1 MHTRTSQRTR
11 GAVTARRTA
20 RLAVVAA
27 MALGG
32 LEALGSSPAAA
43 VSSQLAWATVANSAT
58 VVPGSTQTFS
68 SFSQP
73 SVNTGGTVAFRGRTT
88 GPQTPLRGVYE
99 GDTSG
104 SGAVTTVAQT
114 GNAVPDPNNS
124 GGTFN
129 EFPSFARISESG
141 SMVATRGQSTPVW
154 TYSDNGTDTKVGTS
168 GVYATPGGSLA
179 TGASMVGVAPG
190 EEIYAVPGAP
200 ANTKFDQFPGAP
212 AVDGTTIAYKGNYT
226 VGTTSATGVFYR
238 NLSSATQPTE
248 LIANTS
254 TVIPGQPGDGTVTFG
269 ATAPPSAA
277 NGEVVFTGWDNEDAP
292 ALGGIYMAPE
302 SPSPTI
308 TPLVSIGDQ
317 VPGQPAGETFT
328 NFGEGL
334 SFDGRYVAFWGS
346 WGSATRTINLACV
359 TDGNASLLAY
369 CNTTYPN
376 GYTTTVPVNQG
387 IFVYDT
393 QTATA
398 YPVAA
403 TDTRFADFLFWT
415 FAGSPPGVGGSTDTT
430 KEPPHWRAAA
440 FVAVSGDPS
449 GGFQVA
455 YKGAATDGDSAIYL
469 SQGPSTPRTIV
480 VVKTSDVATKIDPA
494 APAGAAVTS
503 VALERDGFRGRWLT
517 LSLSML
523 DPVTSASWAG
533 VYATSVPTTLAPE
546 SQTLSSGP
554 LPSAYVSDTYDLAV
568 TSSSDLPVTYALDAA
583 TTNGSCSLEG
593 STLTFLAVGTCVVD
607 ADQSGDASYTAAPTL
622 PITLDV
628 TPHPQTVTPPSIST
642 AYYGETLTLSATSD
656 SGLPVAYAL
665 GEGTGEG
672 VCVLDGATVSFTGLG
687 TCVIEFTQAGND
699 VYAPADPVDLT
710 ITVILRPPAGGG
722 GGGGGGGPQSQVI
735 TVVPPST
742 TPSVGGTVVLS
753 ATSSSGL
760 PVAYAVDP
768 TSSGVCTLSG
778 TTLSFTSVGTC
789 VVDLSQPGDG
799 LYAAAPVVQQS
810 FSVAG
815 LAARVT
821 LRLAPAR
828 PHYGQRTVASAVVSV
843 AGATP
848 AGSVQFWVDGYAL
861 GHAVTVSGARATSAP
876 LRNATAALL
885 VPGRH
890 VVRATYTPADST
902 RYASAKATAT
912 VQVVR
917 ATTRLRL
924 VLGPSTV
931 RVVVTPAGATAAAPA
946 GRVRLTIGGRVVGL
960 LTLKGGVATMGV
972 AVPGGV
978 RVQATYLGDG
988 RYAGAVAVA
997 IRH

>member
-1 MHTRTSQRTR
+1 MHTWTPRRLR
-11 GAVTARRTA
+11 GAALSRRVTRV
-20 RLAVVAA
+20 AVVAA

-32 LEALGSSPAAA
+32 LEALGSSPASA
-43 VSSQLAWATVANSAT
+43 VSSQLTWSTVANSAT
-58 VVPGSTQTFS
+58 LVPGSTQAFN
-68 SFSQP
+68 SFGQP
-73 SVNTGGTVAFRGRTT
+73 SVNTSGTVVFRGRSA
-88 GPQTPLRGVYE
+88 GSQQSLRGVYE
-99 GDTSG
+99 GSASG
-104 SGAVTTVAQT
+104 PGSVTTVAQT

-124 GGTFN
+124 GGTFT
-129 EFPSFARISESG
+129 EFPSFPRISQTG
-141 SMVATRGQSTPVW
+141 ATVVTRGQSTPVW
-154 TYSDNGTDTKVGTS
+154 TYSVDGSDTKLGTS
-168 GVYATPGGSLA
+168 GIYATPGGTLA
-179 TGASMVGVAPG
+179 TGASLLGVVPG
-190 EEIYAVPGAP
+190 DEVYAVPGAP
-200 ANTKFDQFPGAP
+200 ANTRFDQFPGAP
-212 AVDGTTIAYKGNYT
+212 AVDGNTIVFKGNYT
-226 VGTTSATGVFYR
+226 VGTTSATGDFYR
-238 NLSSATQPTE
+238 DLSSPTQPTE

-254 TVIPGQPGDGTVTFG
+254 TVIPGQPGDGTVPFG

-292 ALGGIYMAPE
+292 TIGGVYMAPE
-302 SPSPTI
+302 SPSPVI

-317 VPGQPAGETFT
+317 VPGQAAGETFT
-328 NFGEGL
+328 NFGENL

-346 WGSATRTINLACV
+346 WGTATRTITLACV
-359 TDGNASLLAY
+359 TDGNTDLLNY

-376 GYTTTVPVNQG
+376 GFTTTVPVNQG
-387 IFVYDT
+387 VFVYDT
-393 QTATA
+393 QTSTL
-398 YPVAA
+398 YPIAA
-403 TDTRFADFLFWT
+403 TDSRFADFLFWT
-415 FAGSPPGVGGSTDTT
+415 FSGSPPGVGGTTDAT
-430 KEPPHWRAAA
+430 KEPPHWRSAA

-469 SQGPSTPRTIV
+469 SQGPSDPRTIV
-480 VVKTSDVATKIDPA
+480 VVKTSDLATAIDSA
-494 APAGAAVTS
+494 APAGAAVTTVS
-503 VALERDGFRGRWLT
+503 LEREGFRGRWL
-517 LSLSML
+517 SVSASML
-523 DPVTSASWAG
+523 DPVTAESWAG

-546 SQTLSSGP
+546 SQTLTSGP

-568 TSSSDLPVTYALDAA
+568 TSSSDLPVTYTLDPA
-583 TTNGSCSLEG
+583 TTNGSCTLEG

-607 ADQSGDASYTAAPTL
+607 ADQAGDASYTAAPTL
-622 PITLDV
+622 TITLDV
-628 TPHPQTVTPPSIST
+628 TLHPQTVTPPSIST

-672 VCVLDGATVSFTGLG
+672 VCVLDGAKVSFTGLG

-699 VYAPADPVDLT
+699 VYAPADPVDL
-710 ITVILRPPAGGG
+710 IINVILTPPAGG

-742 TPSVGGTVVLS
+742 PPSVGGTVELS
-753 ATSSSGL
+753 ATASSGL

-768 TSSGVCTLSG
+768 ASSGVCTLSG

-843 AGATP
+843 AGTTP

-861 GHAVTVSGARATSAP
+861 GHAVTVTGARATSAP

-885 VPGRH
+885 GPGRH
-890 VVRATYTPADST
+890 VVRATYTPADPT
-902 RYASAKATAT
+902 RYASAKATAA

-931 RVVVTPAGATAAAPA
+931 RVVVASAGPAAATPA
-946 GRVRLTIGGRVVGL
+946 GRVRLMIGGRVVGL